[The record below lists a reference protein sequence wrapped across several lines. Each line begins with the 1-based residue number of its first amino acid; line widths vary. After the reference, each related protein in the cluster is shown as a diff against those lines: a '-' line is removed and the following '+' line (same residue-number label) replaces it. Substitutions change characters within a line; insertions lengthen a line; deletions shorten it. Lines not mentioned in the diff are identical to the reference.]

1 MDQGGGKRKG
11 SFCMYLEPWHPD
23 IYEFCELRK
32 NHGKEEQRAR
42 DLFYALWIPDLFMER
57 VEKDEEW
64 TLMCPNECTGLSDV
78 WGKEFNE
85 LYTKYERE
93 GKGRKTVKAR
103 QLFFEIVESQIETGN
118 PFMVYKDAAN
128 RKSNQKNLGTIK
140 SSNLCTEILEYT
152 SPEEVAVCNLASIS
166 LSQFVKE
173 DRTFDYV
180 KLYDVT
186 KIITKN
192 LNKVI
197 DLNYYPIPEAKTS
210 NLRHRPIGIGVQGL
224 ADAYIKMRIPFEHEN
239 ALIVNEKIFETI
251 YFAACTA
258 SMELAKIHGPYST
271 FAGCPAS
278 QGILQFDM
286 WNITPKNGYDWDGLK
301 KEIITHG
308 MRNSLLIAPMPTA
321 STSQIMGNNESFEP
335 YTTNLYTRRVLSGE
349 FVCINS
355 HLIKDLIEMVK
366 NNSNLLFIKVFYRAY
381 GPLQLKIN

>member
-1 MDQGGGKRKG
+1 
-11 SFCMYLEPWHPD
+11 MYLEPWHPD

-64 TLMCPNECTGLSDV
+64 TLMCPNECPGLSDV
-78 WGKEFNE
+78 WGEKFNE
-85 LYTKYERE
+85 LYTKYERK

-128 RKSNQKNLGTIK
+128 RKSNQQNLGTIK

-173 DRTFDYV
+173 DRTFDYK

-186 KIITKN
+186 RIITKN

-210 NLRHRPIGIGVQGL
+210 NLRHRPIGLGVQGL

-278 QGILQFDM
+278 KGILQFDM

-355 HLIKDLIEMVK
+355 HLIKDLIEMV
-366 NNSNLLFIKVFYRAY
+366 
-381 GPLQLKIN
+381 